1 MQTTAWAAADPTADS
16 DLPIRLVIAY
26 DLAPDSERAIGLVA
40 RAVWPP
46 GSVARL
52 VTSTTGIGANLSSF
66 AGPRQS
72 RAHARQLR
80 TAVAS
85 AQARAAATLSGA
97 GLKVETAIGAGSP
110 GGTVVSAARMLDAD
124 LIVAGA
130 RSQSAVAATLLG
142 SVSAEI
148 TERAR
153 CSVLIVRVES
163 IERVVVAIDGSPAA
177 EAATAIVR
185 RWPLFAKCAIR
196 VVGVVPPRRSLA
208 ESILPE
214 PPTGGDAGE
223 LGEGIGQAQALVDAA
238 LGRLADAGRRA
249 AGAVRVGNPAVEIA
263 AAVREWPADLVVMGC
278 SSKTLVRRLI
288 LGSVARSVLQ
298 DVRSSVLIVRP

>member
-1 MQTTAWAAADPTADS
+1 M
-16 DLPIRLVIAY
+16 RLVIAY
-26 DLAPDSERAIGLVA
+26 DLAPDSERAIGVVA
-40 RAVWPP
+40 RAAWPP
-46 GSVARL
+46 DTVARL
-52 VTSTTGIGANLSSF
+52 VTSTTGVGAILSSF
-66 AGPRQS
+66 AGPRET

-80 TAVAS
+80 ASVAA
-85 AQARAAATLSGA
+85 AQARAAATLA
-97 GLKVETAIGAGSP
+97 GTGLTVETAIGAGSP
-110 GGTVVSAARMLDAD
+110 GRTVVNAARVARAD

-153 CSVLIVRVES
+153 GSVLIVRVES
-163 IERVVVAIDGSPAA
+163 LERVVLATDGSPAA
-177 EAATAIVR
+177 EAATAVVA
-185 RWPLFAKCAIR
+185 RWPLFAKGSIR

-208 ESILPE
+208 ESILSE
-214 PPTGGDAGE
+214 PPADGDAGE
-223 LGEGIGQAQALVDAA
+223 LVEGIGQAQDLVDAA

-249 AGAVRVGNPAVEIA
+249 AGAVRVGNPADEIA

-278 SSKTLVRRLI
+278 SGKTLVRRLI

>member
-1 MQTTAWAAADPTADS
+1 M
-16 DLPIRLVIAY
+16 RLVIGY
-26 DLAPDSERAIGLVA
+26 DLAPDSERAIGVVA
-40 RAVWPP
+40 RAAWPP
-46 GSVARL
+46 GTVARL
-52 VTSTTGIGANLSSF
+52 VTSTTGVGVNLSSF
-66 AGPRQS
+66 AGPRES

-80 TAVAS
+80 AALAS
-85 AQARAAATLSGA
+85 AQARAAATLAGT

-110 GGTVVSAARMLDAD
+110 GRTVVSAARTSGAD

-163 IERVVVAIDGSPAA
+163 LERVLLATDGSPAA
-177 EAATAIVR
+177 EAATAVVG
-185 RWPLFAKCAIR
+185 RWPLFARCAIR

-214 PPTGGDAGE
+214 SPTEGPAGE
-223 LGEGIGQAQALVDAA
+223 LVEGIGRAQAMVDLA
-238 LGRLADAGRRA
+238 LGRLADSGCRA
-249 AGAVRVGNPAVEIA
+249 TGAVRVGNPADEIA

-278 SSKTLVRRLI
+278 SGKTLVRRLI